1 MAEVYCGDKCTTH
14 KVELSDTEKLTIA
27 EMFGGIDITHVT
39 AIYEEP
45 TKEVVLRLK
54 EAR

>member
-1 MAEVYCGDKCTTH
+1 MAEVRCVDNCTTH
-14 KVELSDTEKLTIA
+14 EVELDDTEKLTIA
-27 EMFGGIDITHVT
+27 EMFGGIDITHIT
-39 AIYEEP
+39 ATYEEP